1 MTTYCQRCVS
11 DEALA
16 KVSLFAIENRRELH
30 PSYGT
35 LDMVSLLCSHIT
47 QGHLIY
53 IFDTDHRV
61 LGMMT
66 YYHGTPEQEFEDKE
80 MAFVNFAIMDRA
92 YRGTRLFA
100 KGLYYMVEL
109 IIEDHPDVQEISFK
123 TLSENAYLCRLYSKF
138 AHVSHTQDSKLG
150 EETVFCV
157 KIHHLR
163 STLTRFFHI

>member
-1 MTTYCQRCVS
+1 MTTYCKRCVS

-16 KVSLFAIENRRELH
+16 DVSLFAIENRRELH

-53 IFDTDHRV
+53 ITNTDNRV

-66 YYHGTPEQEFEDKE
+66 YYHGTPEKQFEDKE
-80 MAFVNFAIMDRA
+80 IAFVNFAIMDKA
-92 YRGTRLFA
+92 YRGTRLFV

-109 IIEDHPDVQEISFK
+109 IIEAHPDVQELRFNAL
-123 TLSENAYLCRLYSKF
+123 TENTYLCRLYSKF
-138 AHVSHTQDSKLG
+138 ASASHTQEGTLG
-150 EETVFCV
+150 EETVFCA

-163 STLTRFFHI
+163 TTLTRYIKV